1 MLIIHMLHE
10 NHPPYQHHVDVL
22 VLVPAPD
29 PEIAMINVEEAAAD
43 PLVIHVEGHD
53 LVRDH
58 LPPKEE
64 VVHQDPDHPD
74 VIGEVVHQEKR
85 NPTQRH

>member
-10 NHPPYQHHVDVL
+10 NHPYQHHVD

-29 PEIAMINVEEAAAD
+29 PEIAMINVEEAEAD
-43 PLVIHVEGHD
+43 PLVNHVEGHD
-53 LVRDH
+53 LARDH
-58 LPPKEE
+58 LSPKGE